1 MRGHPVTPEEM
12 KQRTKAFGL
21 RAIRLVAAL
30 PRGRAP
36 DAVGRQL
43 LRAAT
48 SVGANYRAAC
58 RSRSDADFAARM
70 GIVEEEADESLY
82 WLEVLSESG
91 IVAPSRLAD
100 LAREGEEILSIVV
113 ASIRTVKTRTR
124 KAARRQSEIRIPKSE
139 VV

>member
-1 MRGHPVTPEEM
+1 M
-12 KQRTKAFGL
+12 KRRTKAFGL
-21 RAIRLVAAL
+21 RTIRLVTAL

-36 DAVGRQL
+36 EVVGRQL

-70 GIVEEEADESLY
+70 GIVEEEADEALY
-82 WLEVLSESG
+82 WLEVLGEAG
-91 IVAPSRLAD
+91 IVAPGRLAD

-113 ASIRTVKTRTR
+113 ASIRTVKTRVR
-124 KAARRQSEIRIPKSE
+124 KAPRRQSEIRIPKSE
-139 VV
+139 MVQHHG

>member
-1 MRGHPVTPEEM
+1 M

-36 DAVGRQL
+36 DALGRQL

-82 WLEVLSESG
+82 WLEVLGESG
-91 IVAPSRLAD
+91 IVAPGRLAD
-100 LAREGEEILSIVV
+100 LAREGEEILSIV
-113 ASIRTVKTRTR
+113 ASIRTVKARGR
-124 KAARRQSEIRIPKSE
+124 KAPRRQSAIRNPKSE
-139 VV
+139 MV